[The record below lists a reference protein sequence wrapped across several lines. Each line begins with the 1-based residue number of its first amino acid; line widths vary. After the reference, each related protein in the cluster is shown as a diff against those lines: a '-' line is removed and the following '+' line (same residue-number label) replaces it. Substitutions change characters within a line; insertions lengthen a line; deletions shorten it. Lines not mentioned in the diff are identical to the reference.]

1 MTLFFGTDL
10 LRSLYRKVE
19 FKLVTACLEGR
30 RSHNRRSFGL
40 YRPYSRLHTICLQC
54 ERAWQNMS
62 RVFASILA
70 KSVAHIPRQ
79 EVTLLYTLYRIPLS
93 LAMLSRKE
101 VLTVG
106 IDTALEVRNARVA
119 GSSQVIKTALLFTTH
134 SNRRSSAHP
143 LTFQGIR
150 QNQQHLLIA
159 VSSTARVAKDGTM
172 GE

>member
-1 MTLFFGTDL
+1 
-10 LRSLYRKVE
+10 
-19 FKLVTACLEGR
+19 
-30 RSHNRRSFGL
+30 
-40 YRPYSRLHTICLQC
+40 
-54 ERAWQNMS
+54 MS

-70 KSVAHIPRQ
+70 KSLAHIQRQ

-150 QNQQHLLIA
+150 QNHQPLLTA
-159 VSSTARVAKDGTM
+159 LSSTPAGRQHAAIGP
-172 GE
+172 